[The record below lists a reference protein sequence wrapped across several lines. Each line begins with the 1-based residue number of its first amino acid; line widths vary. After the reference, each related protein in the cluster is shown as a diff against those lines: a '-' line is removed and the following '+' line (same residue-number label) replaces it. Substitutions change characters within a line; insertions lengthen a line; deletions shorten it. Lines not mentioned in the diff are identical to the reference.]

1 MNHVH
6 ARSSGKARRQA
17 SIVWELRCGP
27 LQLRCLI
34 AAPGFKRYRVE
45 AKEDGAWRRF
55 ADSDDAWRVLRL
67 ATDAEAT
74 GRAVTASALR
84 ATMIDSPEKK

>member
-1 MNHVH
+1 MNATH
-6 ARSSGKARRQA
+6 ARSDGKVRRQA
-17 SIVWELRCGP
+17 SIVWELRVGP
-27 LQLRCLI
+27 LQLRCLV

-55 ADSDDAWRVLRL
+55 ADSDDAWSVLRL
-67 ATDAEAT
+67 VTAAEAT

-84 ATMIDSPEKK
+84 ATMTAPEKK

>member
-1 MNHVH
+1 MATH
-6 ARSSGKARRQA
+6 ARSSGKLRKQA
-17 SIVWELRCGP
+17 AVVWELRCGP
-27 LQLRCLI
+27 LQLRCLV

-45 AKEDGAWRRF
+45 AKEDGVWSRF

-67 ATDAEAT
+67 ASEAEAT

-84 ATMIDSPEKK
+84 ATMAVSP